1 MSELASCDRVWTR
14 ARIATM
20 QGADAGV
27 IENGATASLNGEI
40 VWVGPLENLP
50 AQAKNAE
57 IIDCRG
63 ALVTPGLIDC
73 HTHLV
78 FAGNRAHEFEQ
89 RLNGMSYEQIA
100 KAGGGIVSTVRATR
114 EADEATL
121 YKQSEPRLKALMR
134 EGVTTV
140 EIKSGYGLDIANEL
154 KSLRVAR
161 ELGERNSISVRTTF
175 LGAHAVP
182 PEYAGRADDYID
194 LVCSAMM
201 DAVVDA
207 GLADAVDAFCENIG
221 FTTAQ
226 TARVF
231 ESATRHGLPVKLHAE
246 QLSDQQGAVL
256 AAGYKALS
264 ADHLEYLDPVGIEAM
279 ANAGMVAVLLP
290 GAFYFLREKQQP
302 PIAALRSRGV
312 GMAVASDL
320 NPGTSPI
327 ASLQANMHIAA
338 TLFRL
343 TPVEVLR
350 GVTVNAAKALGAV
363 DRGTIAAGK
372 RADLCVWDLE
382 SPAELCYWLG
392 GVVPRQVFVKGVE
405 RHG

>member
-1 MSELASCDRVWTR
+1 MSEIAGCDRVWTH

-27 IENGATASLNGEI
+27 IENGAIASRNGEI
-40 VWVGPLENLP
+40 VWVGPSENLS
-50 AQAKNAE
+50 AAAKDAE
-57 IIDCRG
+57 TIDCNG
-63 ALVTPGLIDC
+63 SLVTPGLVDC

-89 RLNGMSYEQIA
+89 RLNGVSYEQIA
-100 KAGGGIVSTVRATR
+100 KTGGGIVSTVRATR

-161 ELGERNSISVRTTF
+161 ELGERNPVSVRTTF

-182 PEYAGRADDYID
+182 PEFAGRADDYID
-194 LVCSAMM
+194 LVCGAMM
-201 DAVVDA
+201 DAAANA

-221 FTTAQ
+221 FTPAQ

-231 ESATRHGLPVKLHAE
+231 EAAARHGLPVKLHAE

-256 AAGYKALS
+256 AAAYGALS
-264 ADHLEYLDPVGIEAM
+264 ADHLEYLDARGIEAM
-279 ANAGMVAVLLP
+279 ANADMVAVLLP

-312 GMAVASDL
+312 NMAVASDL

-350 GVTVNAAKALGAV
+350 GVTVNAAKALGAT
-363 DRGTIAAGK
+363 DRGVIEAGK
-372 RADLCVWDLE
+372 RADLCIWDLE